1 MKTIIASVGLIFLAA
16 FVSVNNFYSY
26 SVTTWDGKDISLD
39 QYRGKKVL
47 LVVLPASKTT
57 QDSIL
62 LVAMDSL
69 VTFDTIAIIGIP
81 SYEDG
86 FQDDSL
92 ESLTTWYKSLAG
104 DSIVITQG
112 MNTRK
117 TSPYQ
122 SDLFAW
128 LTSKD
133 LNGHFDQDVMGA
145 GTKYL
150 INEAGELYG
159 VGSSESLLTDDFIK

>member
-1 MKTIIASVGLIFLAA
+1 MKTIIVSAAFTFLAA
-16 FVSVNNFYSY
+16 FASVNNFYSY
-26 SVTTWDGKDISLD
+26 SVTTSDGKDISLD
-39 QYRGKKVL
+39 QFQGKKALV
-47 LVVLPASKTT
+47 VVLPVTKTT
-57 QDSIL
+57 QDSML
-62 LVAMDSL
+62 LIAMDSL
-69 VTFDTIAIIGIP
+69 VTFGTAAVIGVP

-92 ESLTTWYKSLAG
+92 ESLTTWYRSLAG
-104 DSIVITQG
+104 DSVIITQG

-117 TSPYQ
+117 ASPYQ

-150 INEAGELYG
+150 INETGDLYG
-159 VGSSESLLTDDFIK
+159 VGSSESFLTEEFLK

>member
-1 MKTIIASVGLIFLAA
+1 MKTIIACVGFIFLAA
-16 FVSVNNFYSY
+16 FVSLNNFYSY
-26 SVTTWDGKDISLD
+26 SLTTSEGKDISLD
-39 QYRGKKVL
+39 QYQGKKVVV
-47 LVVLPASKTT
+47 VVLPVSKTT
-57 QDSIL
+57 QDSL
-62 LVAMDSL
+62 LLIAMDSL
-69 VTFDTIAIIGIP
+69 ATFDPITIIGIP

-92 ESLTTWYKSLAG
+92 ESLTTWYRSLAG
-104 DSIVITQG
+104 DSVVITQG

-150 INEAGELYG
+150 INETGELYG
-159 VGSSESLLTDDFIK
+159 VGSSESLLTEDFVK

>member
-1 MKTIIASVGLIFLAA
+1 MKTIFKLSAFIFFSA
-16 FVSVNNFYSY
+16 FALVNNLYNYSI
-26 SVTTWDGKDISLD
+26 TTADGNDVSLD
-39 QYRGKKVL
+39 QYQGKKVL
-47 LVVLPASKTT
+47 IVVLPVTKTS
-57 QDSIL
+57 QDSVL
-62 LVAMDSL
+62 LIAMDSI
-69 VTFDTIAIIGIP
+69 VKFGTAAVIGVP

-86 FQDDSL
+86 FQDDSS
-92 ESLTTWYKSLAG
+92 ESLTTWYRSLAG
-104 DSIVITQG
+104 DSVVITQG

-117 TSPYQ
+117 GSPYQ

-150 INEAGELYG
+150 INETGDLYG
-159 VGSSESLLTDDFIK
+159 VASPEALLTADFVK